1 MTASLTG
8 MTLPSWAA
16 HLQAKIAPAPLLLVQ
31 AFADTLD
38 LDLGTDVLAHDDE
51 ARAWLADAGL
61 RDPGQPDLAATCGW
75 PARSGKVSGP

>member
-38 LDLGTDVLAHDDE
+38 LDLGTDVLAHGTR
-51 ARAWLADAGL
+51 RA
-61 RDPGQPDLAATCGW
+61 PGW
-75 PARSGKVSGP
+75 PTPG